1 MAAIKLPYRPY
12 LIELILVALSSFIK
26 EETEAKE
33 IMWLA
38 QGHTPGNEELRFQL
52 IIFRNCKLK
61 TKKKKKLQF
70 FLNEW
75 TIIVTESSNKGVAED
90 SRGK

>member
-33 IMWLA
+33 IM
-38 QGHTPGNEELRFQL
+38 
-52 IIFRNCKLK
+52 
-61 TKKKKKLQF
+61 
-70 FLNEW
+70 
-75 TIIVTESSNKGVAED
+75 
-90 SRGK
+90 

>member
-12 LIELILVALSSFIK
+12 LIEWILVALSSFIK

-38 QGHTPGNEELRFQL
+38 QGHTLGSEELRFQL

-61 TKKKKKLQF
+61 TKKKKNYSF
-70 FLNEW
+70 SWMNEQ
-75 TIIVTESSNKGVAED
+75 
-90 SRGK
+90 